1 MMYVSQINMLY
12 TLNLYNAVCQ
22 LYLKK
27 TGIKKK
33 KIKYACVTE
42 GTASQW
48 GYYLTP
54 HWLSAYGSYS

>member
-1 MMYVSQINMLY
+1 MLY